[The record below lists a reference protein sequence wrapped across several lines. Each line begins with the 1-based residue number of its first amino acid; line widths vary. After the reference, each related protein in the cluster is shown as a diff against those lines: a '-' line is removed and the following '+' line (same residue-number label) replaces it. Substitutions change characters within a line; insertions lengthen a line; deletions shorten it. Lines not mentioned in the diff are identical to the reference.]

1 MSERVLRTR
10 SGDDPI
16 AKLRGYEN
24 NHCLIAPARACRFCE
39 EASAETPIDGTL
51 CNEIEKSCG
60 DSENLQVALFLAA
73 LGLLARRYGAQEA
86 LLVAIAPSKC
96 MEGAAPDPLF
106 LRLEVDEGSSSDQ
119 YFRSLAGELDQARA
133 QTGCSLLRVR
143 EELGLETL
151 EPLYRH
157 LIAFRHDRWMT
168 AIRDAPELALL
179 FEVRHHDGI
188 ARLVIHYDAARVA
201 PEVIDQLAGHY
212 LRTLEFLLRNPERKL
227 SGLDLLLAAERHRIV
242 VELNDTAVS
251 RPEGLSLHGLF
262 ERQVRLTPDAPALHS
277 GPLTLTYHELNQR
290 ANRLAHYLR
299 TQLGARAGENVG
311 LLVPRSTQMIVGIL
325 GILKSGAAYVPI
337 DPAYPPEVVAATLED
352 AGIRTLLLDSGLLRQ
367 AGVFTGDLFFMDLQL
382 QGLET
387 PAEDPRV
394 DLEDTSAAYV
404 IYTSGSTGKRKGV
417 VVAHGAIANTILW
430 RNELYG
436 FGSQS
441 LALQIPS
448 YTFDSSV
455 EDFFGMLTSGGALL
469 LTAGE
474 QRSDSRS
481 MKLLIE
487 SRGVTHFLITPSY
500 HRAFLLELETGWQI
514 AGLSSLEVVT
524 IAGEEITP
532 DLVLLHHKYLPGVT
546 LINEYGPT
554 ENAVCS
560 TACVLAPNCAT
571 VPIGRPI
578 ANVTAFV
585 LDSQL
590 RVLPQGAKGEL
601 FVAGPGLAR
610 GYLNRQ
616 DLTAERFIPNPLQG
630 RAGERLY
637 RTGDLASWTGDGQL
651 AFWGRADDQVKV
663 RGFRIEPGEIEAV
676 LRGHPRVADV
686 AVVCQEN
693 KKNEKYLVA
702 YLVGPKGPE
711 LAEIRSHLAARL
723 PHFMVPD
730 FFRTMDKLPV
740 NAHGKVDR
748 KQLMARDLFAAAER
762 TEPMEEATAIEG
774 ALLGIWRETL
784 GQHDIGMGHDFFEN
798 GGNSLSVLTIIA
810 KVRQGLKVELAIDDL
825 YTFSTVK
832 KLASRIEGALAPAG
846 GSNGMHAGRRG
857 AP

>member
-1 MSERVLRTR
+1 MNEKVRRPGC
-10 SGDDPI
+10 SGDSI

-24 NHCLIAPARACRFCE
+24 NHCLVAQARAHRFRD
-39 EASAETPIDGTL
+39 EATAARPISAQLLNDIERASWN
-51 CNEIEKSCG
+51 CEKS
-60 DSENLQVALFLAA
+60 QVVLFLAA

-86 LLVAIAPSKC
+86 LLIAIAAPKSTAGG
-96 MEGAAPDPLF
+96 EPDPLF
-106 LRLEVDEGSSSDQ
+106 LRLAVDESSSSDQ
-119 YFRSLAGELDQARA
+119 YLQAIAGELDQARSHRDV
-133 QTGCSLLRVR
+133 SLLQVR
-143 EELGLETL
+143 EELELETL

-157 LIAFRHDRWMT
+157 LIGFRHDRWMT
-168 AIRDAPELALL
+168 EIRDSPPFAFH
-179 FEVRHHDGI
+179 FEVRRSDDAVHLLI
-188 ARLVIHYDAARVA
+188 QYDAARFA
-201 PEVIDQLAGHY
+201 PEIIEQIATHY
-212 LRTLEFLLRNPERKL
+212 FRTLTFLLRNPGRKIAEF
-227 SGLDLLLAAERHRIV
+227 DLLLAAERHQIV
-242 VELNDTAVS
+242 VELNDTEVP

-262 ERQVRLTPDAPALHS
+262 ERQASLSPDAPAVICDRRAF
-277 GPLTLTYHELNQR
+277 TYDQVNRL

-299 TQLGARAGENVG
+299 NQLGVRAGQNVG
-311 LLVPRSTQMIVGIL
+311 LIVPRSERMIIGTL

-352 AGIRTLLLDSGLLRQ
+352 AGIRTLLLDSDLLRN
-367 AGVFTGDLFFMDLQL
+367 AGVFAGDLFFMDLQL
-382 QGLET
+382 QHLDT
-387 PAEDPRV
+387 PEENPRV
-394 DLEDTSAAYV
+394 DLEETSAAYV

-441 LALQIPS
+441 ITLQIPS

-455 EDFFGMLTSGGALL
+455 EDFFGMLTSGGALVL
-469 LTAGE
+469 ATEE

-481 MKLLIE
+481 MKLLVE
-487 SRGVTHFLITPSY
+487 RRGVTHFLITPSY
-500 HRAFLLELETGWQI
+500 HRAFLLELEPGPQT
-514 AGLSSLEVVT
+514 ADLSSLTVVT

-532 DLVLLHHKYLPGVT
+532 DLVRQHYQRLPGVL

-554 ENAVCS
+554 ENSVCS
-560 TACVLAPNCAT
+560 TACLLAPGCVT

-578 ANVTAFV
+578 ANVSAFV

-590 RVLPQGAKGEL
+590 RVLPKGAKGEL

-616 DLTAERFIPNPLQG
+616 DLTAERFIPSPLRGQT
-630 RAGERLY
+630 GERLY

-693 KKNEKYLVA
+693 EKSEKYLIA
-702 YLVGPKGPE
+702 YLVGPKVPE
-711 LAEIRSHLAARL
+711 LAEIRTYLAARL

-730 FFRTMDKLPV
+730 FFRTMDEIPV
-740 NAHGKVDR
+740 NAHGKIDR
-748 KQLMARDLFAAAER
+748 KLLMACDLFAAAER
-762 TEPMEEATAIEG
+762 TEPTVETTPIEG

-784 GQHDIGMGHDFFEN
+784 GRRDLGMGHDFFEN
-798 GGNSLSVLTIIA
+798 GGNSLSVLTILT
-810 KVRQGLKVELAIDDL
+810 KVRQVLKVELAIADL

-832 KLASRIEGALAPAG
+832 KLALRIEGALAPG
-846 GSNGMHAGRRG
+846 SGSNGIYEGR
-857 AP
+857 